1 MRRSSDNT
9 SIFAMLAQGETHS
22 FQLGINDLD
31 TSACVKG
38 KFFCEGCVF
47 GSMAQTPHKEIIER
61 RQSVPAE
68 ILYAD
73 VCRPFIYQ
81 SVGGSCH
88 FICFKDESSGYQK
101 VTSYNTSRLLWLKSC
116 KKLDV
121 TCNGFEHTVGLNLST
136 KNLIKSR
143 IVHEKS
149 SPYTF
154 QCNAVVAKVVDS
166 TSLGSMGL
174 SM

>member
-1 MRRSSDNT
+1 
-9 SIFAMLAQGETHS
+9 
-22 FQLGINDLD
+22 
-31 TSACVKG
+31 
-38 KFFCEGCVF
+38 
-47 GSMAQTPHKEIIER
+47 MAQTPHKEIIER

-88 FICFKDESSGYQK
+88 FICFKDESSGYRKCK
-101 VTSYNTSRLLWLKSC
+101 VYFMKRKSDILQYLKIALAEIMQEIGC
-116 KKLDV
+116 DVQRIRTYGGIEFVDKKFDK
-121 TCNGFEHTVGLNLST
+121 F
-136 KNLIKSR
+136 LIESR

-149 SPYTF
+149 LPYTF

-174 SM
+174 SMGSTKA